1 MTTAKVEASF
11 QVTTC
16 VRALDW
22 PGCNK
27 VRQVVDRENINSA
40 RVSGLDQLFDR
51 VDAIVSV

>member
-40 RVSGLDQLFDR
+40 RVSGLDQIFDR